1 MNCLLL
7 YNATQTYTNTVH
19 EHLAAF
25 STYSRHTFFFVHH
38 DQYHDLNVK
47 PGFFDSIGIHYSV
60 RLPYDQISESAARLF
75 ESFVGLKWLFIQ
87 DEYNFTY
94 RAWYWIKRLGIDL
107 VFTVVPAGSINRV
120 YPATEFPKTRFISVL
135 TGYAPESI
143 PEGLVI
149 LPPSQ
154 RSVLIGYRG
163 RNLPVE
169 YGALGREKAGIGR
182 LVRNYADTNRF
193 HTDIEWTESTRIYGA
208 EWYPFIA
215 SCRSM
220 LGSESGS
227 NVFDWDGTLPDK
239 VARFRAETPEADD
252 SHVYEKLVKPL
263 EQPGLMNQIS
273 PRVFESI
280 ALRTV
285 LVLFE
290 GQYSGILVS
299 DRHYI
304 ALRKDGSNLKDVFR
318 QLEDSQR
325 VDKMADQAYEELI
338 ASGQFSYSTFVTLF
352 DNHLQDSWRSVRQP
366 ANPDLQHGQFANPTA
381 LTMFPIRA
389 SPVPQFTVA
398 GGPRVIM
405 KRLLIKLWL
414 ILPDSLR
421 STLKPLL
428 KALRGA

>member
-1 MNCLLL
+1 MKCLLL
-7 YNATQTYTNTVH
+7 YNATQTYTNTVY

-25 STYSRHTFFFVHH
+25 SRYSCHSFFFAHH

-47 PGFFDSIGIHYSV
+47 PGYFDSIGIHYSV

-75 ESFVGLKWLFIQ
+75 EGFAGLKWLFIQ
-87 DEYNFTY
+87 DEYNFTR
-94 RAWYWIKRLGIDL
+94 RAWYWIKRLEIDL
-107 VFTVVPAGSINRV
+107 VFTVVPSANIHKI
-120 YPATEFPKTRFISVL
+120 YPPAEFPNTRFVNVL

-143 PEGLVI
+143 PEDLVI

-169 YGALGREKAGIGR
+169 YGALGQEKAGIGR

-193 HTDIEWTESTRIYGA
+193 RTDIEWTEGKRIYGA
-208 EWYPFIA
+208 DWYPFIA

-227 NVFDWDGTLPDK
+227 NVFDWDGTLPEK
-239 VARFRAETPEADD
+239 VARLRTETPGVDD
-252 SHVYEKLVKPL
+252 AQVYERLIKPL

-273 PRVFESI
+273 PRVFEAI

-290 GQYSGILVS
+290 GQYSGILEP

-304 ALRKDGSNLKDVFR
+304 ALKKDGTNLSDVFK
-318 QLEDSQR
+318 QLADPQQ
-325 VDKMADQAYEELI
+325 VDRLARQAYEELI
-338 ASGQFSYSTFVTLF
+338 ASGQFSYSSFVSVF
-352 DNHLQDSWRSVRQP
+352 DKHLQDSWRGVTNVDTST
-366 ANPDLQHGQFANPTA
+366 LQTGHYANPTG

-389 SPVPQFTVA
+389 TPVEQFSVA
-398 GGPRVIM
+398 AGPRLMM
-405 KRLLIKLWL
+405 KQWLISLWL
-414 ILPDSLR
+414 MLPKSLR

-428 KALRGA
+428 RRLISA